1 MITANPDIVEE
12 DLTNDINFI
21 VIACDGIW
29 DCLTNQECCDF
40 ISERLKKDPKVKLSK
55 IIEDMFDNIIAN
67 DLYSGFLILFNF
79 FIFRKWSWMR

>member
-29 DCLTNQECCDF
+29 DCLSNQECCDF
-40 ISERLKKDPKVKLSK
+40 ISES
-55 IIEDMFDNIIAN
+55 
-67 DLYSGFLILFNF
+67 
-79 FIFRKWSWMR
+79 FRKIKVALSSPFSSLCYSYLTYLLLY